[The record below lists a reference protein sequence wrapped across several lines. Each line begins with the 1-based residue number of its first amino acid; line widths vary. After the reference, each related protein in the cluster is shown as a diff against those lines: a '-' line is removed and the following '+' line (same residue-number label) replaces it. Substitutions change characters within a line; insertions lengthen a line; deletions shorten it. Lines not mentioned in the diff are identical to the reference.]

1 MNMHT
6 DMPKAVQSFDLDAQP
21 LNSSVATRP
30 AQRHMVLG
38 LSAIALAIAFNIPY
52 TVLAMTYNYPDVLR
66 GSAYDALDLF
76 AKGGASLILTWHAFA
91 VIALALMPFAM
102 AVSLTA
108 HRLHHHTGLAIGAAI
123 AGALAGL
130 TQAMGLWRWV
140 FVIPSL
146 ARTHADPTSSPEAK
160 AAAER
165 AFEILNLY
173 GGVAIGEHMGQ
184 LLTALFVV
192 LFALIQWREAH
203 KITAV
208 TGFVTATTIVLGT
221 QEGVAIA
228 LGQSG
233 EMFSM
238 ATILGYLGLTVWLI
252 QTGITHLRRPAVAKK
267 A

>member
-1 MNMHT
+1 MHMQT
-6 DMPKAVQSFDLDAQP
+6 EMPKAVQGFDLDPQH
-21 LNSSVATRP
+21 LNGLQTGRP
-30 AQRHMVLG
+30 AARQTVLG

-52 TVLAMTYNYPDVLR
+52 SVLAVTYNYPDVLR
-66 GSAYDALDLF
+66 GSAFDALDLF
-76 AKGGASLILTWHAFA
+76 AKGGPALVLTWHAFA
-91 VIALALMPFAM
+91 LIALALMPFAM
-102 AVSLTA
+102 AVSLTTK
-108 HRLHHHTGLAIGAAI
+108 RLNHHTGLAIGAAV

-146 ARTHADPTSSPEAK
+146 ARTHADPAASPEAK

-165 AFEILNLY
+165 AFEVLNLY

-184 LLTALFVV
+184 LLTALFVI

-203 KITAV
+203 KISAM
-208 TGFVTATTIVLGT
+208 TGFVTAATIVLGT

-233 EMFSM
+233 ELFSI
-238 ATILGYLGLTVWLI
+238 ATIIGYLGLTLWLI
-252 QTGITHLRRPAVAKK
+252 QTGMTHLRRPRKVKLA
-267 A
+267 